1 MSRKSGR
8 RDFGSVRELR
18 SGRFQVRWTHPGTGE
33 QHTGPRT
40 FTSRTDARRYLA
52 SVQTD
57 LDRGAWS
64 DHKLGRVLFGDWAQ
78 QRIDAVHKRQST
90 RATHASI
97 LKNHLTPALGSMSL
111 AAITPSDIQALVQ
124 KWVAD
129 GASRE
134 TVRTRYGLLRE
145 VMNSAVSS
153 GLLITSPC
161 RGVKLPP
168 KLPSPVQFLDVEQL
182 KRLAAATAETYRPMV
197 SLGGVLGL
205 RWSEIAGLRVRRL
218 NLLGG
223 TLTVAETIS
232 HDGAR
237 AEVKTEM
244 SRRTITLPPFV
255 RDELSAHLAACQLTA
270 ADPEALLFVAPRGG
284 PLCYSNWHDRIWA
297 PAVEAAGLPG
307 FHFHWLRHT
316 AVALMVEVGT
326 HPKVIQQR
334 LGHSSYSTTMDVYG
348 HLFAATEDGV
358 SARLDEIFSDPFGTG
373 MARAR
378 LPVIDGGL

>member
-1 MSRKSGR
+1 LARWAENTYEEASMTRKSGR

-18 SGRFQVRWTHPGTGE
+18 SGRFQVRWTHPGTGQ

-78 QRIDAVHKRQST
+78 QRIDAVHKREST

-97 LKNHLTPALGSMSL
+97 LKNHLTPALGSLSL
-111 AAITPSDIQALVQ
+111 AAITPSDVQALVQ
-124 KWVAD
+124 KWVAG

-168 KLPSPVQFLDVEQL
+168 KTPSTVQFLDVEQL
-182 KRLAAATAETYRPMV
+182 QRLAAATAESRP
-197 SLGGVLGL
+197 
-205 RWSEIAGLRVRRL
+205 
-218 NLLGG
+218 
-223 TLTVAETIS
+223 
-232 HDGAR
+232 
-237 AEVKTEM
+237 
-244 SRRTITLPPFV
+244 SRQ
-255 RDELSAHLAACQLTA
+255 A
-270 ADPEALLFVAPRGG
+270 
-284 PLCYSNWHDRIWA
+284 
-297 PAVEAAGLPG
+297 
-307 FHFHWLRHT
+307 
-316 AVALMVEVGT
+316 
-326 HPKVIQQR
+326 
-334 LGHSSYSTTMDVYG
+334 
-348 HLFAATEDGV
+348 
-358 SARLDEIFSDPFGTG
+358 
-373 MARAR
+373 
-378 LPVIDGGL
+378 